1 MRNIFKQ
8 ILQFLIRAPKL
19 QSLNLWSGLSV
30 CSVLMSMCESHWPSS
45 SSHCQTK
52 LPRVDICC
60 NIPFPASMVQHCR
73 QGYGV
78 VDVIDPSNSCVFLH
92 CLSYQCD
99 RKPDMDA
106 LSAPLSD
113 FIESTLLSTN
123 PYSSPQRK
131 FSTYFLHELVIC
143 S

>member
-60 NIPFPASMVQHCR
+60 NIPFPASMVQHCC

-78 VDVIDPSNSCVFLH
+78 VDVIDPSNSCVFYTVSHISVIENQTWMH
-92 CLSYQCD
+92 CLLLYLTSQ
-99 RKPDMDA
+99 KA
-106 LSAPLSD
+106 LSSQQIHIPPLRGN
-113 FIESTLLSTN
+113 FLLISFMN
-123 PYSSPQRK
+123 Q
-131 FSTYFLHELVIC
+131 
-143 S
+143 